1 MNNKSKQTTRAV
13 QSRVATGLLVLWMTV
28 PALAADQPAEDEES
42 SEAWSQSQMSLPPV
56 TVTGQ
61 TLPSL
66 IDAIRRSQARD
77 VREIFADQANIDI
90 GGGTRNGQRIYLRG
104 IEGTNL
110 NITIDGARQGQNLYN
125 HRGGLS
131 NIDPALLRKVEIQ
144 PGPPAADQGH
154 GALGG
159 SIRFETIDAQDRLA
173 PGQRF
178 GFFARSAV
186 ASADDTFRNLG
197 AAYGDLGGG
206 VGLLAY
212 HSRSSYSD
220 LRIGGGEKIPFS
232 GGRDTTRMFRL
243 SWLDGGPHRV
253 RVGAERNE
261 ARGLNFQQRGDYPWQ
276 LQPEDFRARPPRPQS
291 LVRESLTLEYGFD
304 GQSPLLDLTLKI
316 YDREDD
322 WFSPENNEE
331 RFNSDTFG
339 FELRNDA
346 ILALAGW
353 IAQLTVGIDWFE
365 QDGTNTRT
373 NREARFNSYENLGL
387 FVQNRM
393 SRDRYGL
400 SFGIRHD
407 DFETSFRNASSGNSK
422 TLFNLGGDVDVGAGF
437 NLFAGYGEAVRGA
450 GTIPIHFAGNVV
462 EDVLFNDETG
472 GKIQPETS
480 ASSEAGLRWQGGV
493 LANNNDRLGISFYGY
508 RTRISDPIVY
518 EQPGSGGLGGRPV
531 TEFRNADET
540 VRFEGLEL
548 RADYDIGALNAS
560 LSMARMRTL
569 DLPNLPQ
576 FLARFGAP
584 TGNRGV
590 LNLNYSLTRNIDFGY
605 TLTGVRRLSS
615 VQEGQIVFI
624 PRAGYSTH
632 DLFASWRPEGVPGLD
647 IRLAVLNLGDR
658 EYSRHT
664 TFTQN
669 GFATQ
674 EPGRD
679 FRLSIGYEF

>member
-1 MNNKSKQTTRAV
+1 MNTSFQYL
-13 QSRVATGLLVLWMTV
+13 GL
-28 PALAADQPAEDEES
+28 ALASALLLGHPGTLRAEEQ
-42 SEAWSQSQMSLPPV
+42 ASQSDTTADPDQADLPRV

-61 TLPSL
+61 PLPNL
-66 IDAIRRSQARD
+66 VDALPRTQARD
-77 VREIFADQANIDI
+77 VREIFAEEANIDI
-90 GGGTRNGQRIYLRG
+90 GGGTRTGQRLYLRG

-110 NITIDGARQGQNLYN
+110 NISVDGARQGQNLYN

-131 NIDPALLRKVEIQ
+131 NLDPAILRQVEIQ

-154 GALGG
+154 AALGG

-178 GFFARSAV
+178 GFFARTAV

-197 AAYGDLGGG
+197 AVYGDLGAG

-212 HSRSSYSD
+212 HSRSSFSD

-232 GGRDTTRMFRL
+232 GGRDQTRLFRL
-243 SWLDGGPHRV
+243 SWLAETGHRL
-253 RVGAERNE
+253 RLGAERNE

-276 LQPEDFRARPPRPQS
+276 VQPEDFRARPPRPQS
-291 LVRESLTLEYGFD
+291 LTRESVTLEYGYD
-304 GQSPLLDLTLKI
+304 GASPWLDVSFKA

-331 RFNSDTFG
+331 RFNSQTTG

-346 ILALAGW
+346 IVTIADW
-353 IAQLTVGIDWFE
+353 VAQLSFGLDWFE
-365 QDGTNTRT
+365 QDGRNTRT

-393 SRDRYGL
+393 IRGRYSL
-400 SFGIRHD
+400 SFGVRHD
-407 DFETSFRNASSGNSK
+407 DFETSFRESSSGNSK
-422 TLFNLGGDVDVGAGF
+422 TLFNLGGDVEVGGGF
-437 NLFAGYGEAVRGA
+437 NLFAGYGGAVRGA

-462 EDVLFNDETG
+462 EGVLFNGEPD

-480 ASSEAGLRWQGGV
+480 GSTEAGFRWRGG
-493 LANNNDRLGISFYGY
+493 LHPNRNDRLDLRLYGY

-531 TEFRNADET
+531 TEFRNAEET
-540 VRFEGLEL
+540 ITFEGVEL
-548 RADYDIGALNAS
+548 RSNYNLGPLRAS
-560 LSMARMRTL
+560 LSLARMRTL

-590 LNLNYSLTRNIDFGY
+590 LNLSYEIRPTIEVGY

-615 VQEGQIVFI
+615 VQEDQIVFI

-632 DLFASWRPEGVPGLD
+632 DIFASWRPEAVPRLD
-647 IRLAVLNLGDR
+647 VRLAVLNLGDR
-658 EYSRHT
+658 EYARHS

-679 FRLSIGYEF
+679 FRLSVGYEF